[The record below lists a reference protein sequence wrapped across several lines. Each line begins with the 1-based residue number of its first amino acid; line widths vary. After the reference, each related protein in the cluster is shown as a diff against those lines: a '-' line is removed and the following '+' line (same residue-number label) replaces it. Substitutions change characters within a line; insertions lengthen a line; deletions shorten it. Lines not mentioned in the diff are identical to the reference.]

1 MRYIRYFLIFWA
13 LLGFSFAITLDDLER
28 LDSLDRLQYIKEAKQ
43 NADKNEFKK
52 AYEFLKEAKIIGLS
66 QADYKTTKSYIQK
79 KETTYRA
86 RLEKERKERQS
97 KGAYIVHWGN
107 DIPVGNSI
115 WSKFG
120 VKMNNGKTFNVWL
133 FRETSGFKCYEIMF
147 NNLKA
152 GATNCSGKTDG
163 SWSVFCN
170 SKNFSV
176 FGDQIKVV
184 KEIVARCGSY

>member
-28 LDSLDRLQYIKEAKQ
+28 LDSLDRLEYVKEAKQ
-43 NADKNEFKK
+43 NADKNEFKR
-52 AYEFLKEAKIIGLS
+52 AYEFLREAKIIGLS
-66 QADYKTTKSYIQK
+66 QADYKATKFYIQK
-79 KETTYRA
+79 KEVSYQA
-86 RLEKERKERQS
+86 RLEKERKKRQS
-97 KGAYIVHWGN
+97 KGAYIVHWGD

-120 VKMNNGKTFNVWL
+120 VKIDSGKTFNVWL
-133 FRETSGFKCYEIMF
+133 FRQKSGFKCYEIMF
-147 NNLKA
+147 KNLKA

-163 SWSVFCN
+163 NWSAFCN

-176 FGDQIKVV
+176 NGDHIRAV
-184 KEIVARCGSY
+184 KEIVARCGGY